1 MQTGDQIQL
10 YMCMSN
16 HKHAEFSITQVELR
30 KISKVKMTFIVHIVA
45 LSEEENKVE
54 INEFLLFLHLLFFKS
69 TRFDLKKKQPVF
81 LSLE

>member
-1 MQTGDQIQL
+1 MDNQVRED
-10 YMCMSN
+10 
-16 HKHAEFSITQVELR
+16 FTQNLKVLLICSARLFRE

-69 TRFDLKKKQPVF
+69 TRFDLKKKQLVF

>member
-1 MQTGDQIQL
+1 
-10 YMCMSN
+10 
-16 HKHAEFSITQVELR
+16 
-30 KISKVKMTFIVHIVA
+30 MTFIVHTVE

-69 TRFDLKKKQPVF
+69 TRFDLKKKQLVF